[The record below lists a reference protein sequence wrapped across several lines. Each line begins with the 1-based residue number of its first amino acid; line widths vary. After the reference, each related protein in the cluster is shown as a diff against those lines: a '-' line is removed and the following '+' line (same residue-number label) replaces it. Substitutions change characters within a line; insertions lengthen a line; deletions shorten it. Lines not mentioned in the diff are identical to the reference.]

1 MNVELE
7 DLKEKRLQGHRIA
20 LPVQGIQ
27 CVHQGMAEAM
37 KLPIDNPEDWNWIS
51 LVDPNDEN
59 RGYIFIFQH
68 QSTWDYIES
77 WRRSLIDYTKFEVEI
92 EISFFQIETYSDQ
105 SGGTVLKYINVANVA
120 KAIENKLACN
130 VTVDDKNTAQILIK
144 YSTKSS
150 TTSEPEQLAEI
161 DAFKFKIEEY
171 LQAVSILTDLGYSYI
186 NENISKPETFW
197 KSGRPFSNTQ
207 INVDELKAL
216 DSILCQ
222 GGDVRIYSQKLAT
235 LNSLASFNAQI
246 VFGFECIKSLLLTR
260 AKARQRSDLFNLKA
274 TQEKNLED
282 TIGKA
287 IESWFIQNKIEK
299 NQQQNSHIKNKINGL
314 FKSTTPK
321 IKERL
326 LLELHDLDIDIID
339 GQFEELWKLRNDI
352 GHSETNEYNQERYE
366 SGMKFIRDLFK
377 KLIQKTKK
385 GV

>member
-7 DLKEKRLQGHRIA
+7 DLKEKRRQGHRIA

-161 DAFKFKIEEY
+161 DAFKLQVEEF
-171 LQAVSILTDLGYSYI
+171 LQTVSILTDLGYSYV
-186 NENISKPETFW
+186 NENINKPETFW
-197 KSGRPFSNTQ
+197 KSGRVFSNTQ

-216 DSILCQ
+216 DTILCQ
-222 GGDVRIYSQKLAT
+222 GGDVRIYSHILAT
-235 LNSLASFNAQI
+235 LNSLASFRAQI
-246 VFGFECIKSLLLTR
+246 IYGFESIKSCLDSR
-260 AKARQRSDLFNLKA
+260 IKGRQSDLFNLASTKEINLID
-274 TQEKNLED
+274 TTSESIEGWFVKNKVEKNEL
-282 TIGKA
+282 
-287 IESWFIQNKIEK
+287 
-299 NQQQNSHIKNKINGL
+299 QNSHINNHVSKLLKGV
-314 FKSTTPK
+314 TPK
-321 IKERL
+321 YKDVF
-326 LLELHDLDIDIID
+326 LLELQELDLDIDD
-339 GQFEELWKLRNDI
+339 LDVQFRNLNNMRNKLAHSLRNKY
-352 GHSETNEYNQERYE
+352 SREEYVN
-366 SGMKFIRDLFK
+366 GMKLIREVLK
-377 KLIQKTKK
+377 KLIKQTK
-385 GV
+385 